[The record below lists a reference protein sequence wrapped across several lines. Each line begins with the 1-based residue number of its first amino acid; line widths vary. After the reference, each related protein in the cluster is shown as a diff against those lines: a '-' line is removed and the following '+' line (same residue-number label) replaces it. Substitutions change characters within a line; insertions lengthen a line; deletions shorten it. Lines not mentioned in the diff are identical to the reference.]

1 MQQVSD
7 VVHPQAPDALALAVA
22 LQPLLW
28 AALDRLCCH
37 NQETNDAL
45 SASTCLSL

>member
-7 VVHPQAPDALALAVA
+7 VVHPQAPDALALAVG
-22 LQPLLW
+22 LQLLLW
-28 AALDRLCCH
+28 AALRRLFCH
-37 NQETNDAL
+37 NQEVSDAL